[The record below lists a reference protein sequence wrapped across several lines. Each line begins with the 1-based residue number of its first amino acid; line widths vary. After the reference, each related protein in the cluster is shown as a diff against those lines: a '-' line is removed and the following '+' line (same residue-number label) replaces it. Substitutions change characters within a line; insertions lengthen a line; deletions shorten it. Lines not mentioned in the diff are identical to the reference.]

1 VFSKR
6 PQSDGADVAALSI
19 LSDWLER
26 LHAAGSV
33 TIRLVAKIGLM
44 LSVALLSG
52 IGTSWYMIETGSW
65 LTTRRVGPW
74 ITWTQAAIPDADPYT
89 RARFVRNGGL
99 PLSASVARTYEART
113 DNDGQRLH
121 SSCEYILE
129 GEGLETRWWS
139 LGAFDDRGRLI
150 PNAAERYAYN
160 SATIARS
167 ADSRFVVA
175 LARDARPGN
184 WLPTDGAE
192 RLTLV
197 LTLLDSSTDG
207 AGSESGND
215 QPKLPS
221 IRRVACR

>member
-1 VFSKR
+1 
-6 PQSDGADVAALSI
+6 VAALSI
-19 LSDWLER
+19 ISGWFER
-26 LHAAGSV
+26 VHAAGRV

-44 LSVALLSG
+44 LAVALLGG
-52 IGTSWYMIETGSW
+52 IGTSWYMIETGSL

-74 ITWTQAAIPDADPYT
+74 VTWMQAATPDADPYT
-89 RARFVRNGGL
+89 RARFARNGSL
-99 PLSASVARTYEART
+99 PLSASVARSYEART

-129 GEGLETRWWS
+129 GDGLEGGWWS
-139 LGAFDDRGRLI
+139 LGAFDDGGRLI

-167 ADSRFVVA
+167 ADGRFIIT

-184 WLPTDGAE
+184 WLPTEGAG
-192 RLTLV
+192 RVTLM
-197 LTLLDSSTDG
+197 LTLLDWSTDG
-207 AGSESGND
+207 AGSESGSD
-215 QPKLPS
+215 SPRLPS